1 MKGYVHPP
9 LWFADGYA
17 GADAKFQQ
25 AAGRCLA
32 ESHRHPLTGPDG
44 AALHTRVAR
53 IGPARARR
61 YWASTAAPLGR
72 LLGGFAG
79 G

>member
-25 AAGRCLA
+25 ASGRCLA
-32 ESHRHPLTGPDG
+32 
-44 AALHTRVAR
+44 
-53 IGPARARR
+53 
-61 YWASTAAPLGR
+61 
-72 LLGGFAG
+72 
-79 G
+79 